1 MKTTLRIL
9 TLALAVLTLTVCFS
23 ACGGKGGFDSD
34 LVFVTPNDVTLAI
47 GGPADKAVTTL
58 GDWISMNSSDSCGG
72 FSGKDYVYTYHGFRM
87 STTPA
92 KDGQIIC
99 KVELTDDSVKTP
111 EGLYIGM
118 SRADAEAAMK
128 GFTSESVGDNLV
140 YTSGETKLQVVFRDG
155 AVTGIVYVAK

>member
-1 MKTTLRIL
+1 MKTTIR
-9 TLALAVLTLTVCFS
+9 TLALILAALTLTLCFV
-23 ACGGKGGFDSD
+23 ACGGKKDAGTFES
-34 LVFVTPNDVTLAI
+34 FKTNDGVKIAI
-47 GGPADKAVTTL
+47 GADADQTVEKL
-58 GDWISMNSSDSCGG
+58 GKWISQNSSNSCGG
-72 FSGKDYVYTYHGFRM
+72 FSGRDYIYSYNGFRV

-128 GFTSESVGDNLV
+128 GIASEAVGDNLIYV
-140 YTSGETKLQVVFRDG
+140 ADGVKLQVVFRDG
-155 AVTGIVYVAK
+155 AVTGIIYVAA

>member
-9 TLALAVLTLTVCFS
+9 SLTLALLALTLCFA
-23 ACGGKGGFDSD
+23 ACGDKGDSASD
-34 LVFVTPNDVTLAI
+34 LVFVTPNGVTLTI
-47 GGPADKAVTTL
+47 GGPAADAVTTL
-58 GDWISMNSSDSCGG
+58 GDWVSMNSSDSCGG
-72 FSGKDYVYTYHGFRM
+72 FSGKDYLYTYHGFRM

-128 GFTSESVGDNLV
+128 GYKAESVGDNLV
-140 YTSGETKLQVVFRDG
+140 YTTGTTKLQVVFRDG
-155 AVTGIVYVAK
+155 SVTGIIYVAA